1 MHFTVSPYKLMHKDR
16 TKIYM
21 NEHENG
27 KLGQCRE
34 SFKFLWKL
42 NNLYTIGLHL
52 SKFYLLELEE
62 LARTVSIQIIKV
74 KIQYQ

>member
-1 MHFTVSPYKLMHKDR
+1 MHKDR

-34 SFKFLWKL
+34 SFSIPWR
-42 NNLYTIGLHL
+42 IDLHL
-52 SKFYLLELEE
+52 SKFYLLELE
-62 LARTVSIQIIKV
+62 V
-74 KIQYQ
+74 